1 MKMPRGLFSGRDL
14 KKQVY
19 KKRWHSVRYKR
30 RKLKIK
36 EKADPL
42 KGAPQAK
49 GIVLE
54 KRQLEAKQP
63 HSGLLKCVRIQLL
76 KNGKH
81 ITAFCP
87 ETGAINHIQEH
98 DEVLVEGIGGS
109 KAGPKG
115 SLPSVKWRVLKVN
128 NISLHELVK
137 GKKKR
142 PVK

>member
-1 MKMPRGLFSGRDL
+1 MPNGLYAGRDVRS
-14 KKQVY
+14 KSKE
-19 KKRWHSVRYKR
+19 KRWKDIDYKR
-30 RKLKIK
+30 RVLGLKVR
-36 EKADPL
+36 ADPL
-42 KGAPQAK
+42 GGYHQAK

-63 HSGLLKCVRIQLL
+63 HSGMLKCVRIQLL
-76 KNGKH
+76 KNGKQ

-115 SLPSVKWRVLKVN
+115 SLPSVKWRVIQVN
-128 NISLHELVK
+128 GISLHDMVK

-142 PVK
+142 PSK